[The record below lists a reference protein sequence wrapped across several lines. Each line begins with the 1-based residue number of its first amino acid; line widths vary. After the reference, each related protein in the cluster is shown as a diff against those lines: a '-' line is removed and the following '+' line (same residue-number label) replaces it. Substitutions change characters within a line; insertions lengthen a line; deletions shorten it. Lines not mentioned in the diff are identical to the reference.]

1 MNLKFKEFTIEH
13 IREVN
18 KWHYY
23 GIYSFYDMPSEDGLK
38 EFLAT
43 DSEVRYFAC
52 FNGEDMIGFYCHW
65 LEDGQM
71 AIGLGI
77 KPELTGQGLGKEFT
91 RACIEFGIKRLNYK
105 GNNVKLMVASFNER
119 AIKIY
124 KKLGFK
130 ETERNVLETSD
141 GYTEFIIMA
150 KKL

>member
-1 MNLKFKEFTIEH
+1 
-13 IREVN
+13 
-18 KWHYY
+18 
-23 GIYSFYDMPSEDGLK
+23 
-38 EFLAT
+38 
-43 DSEVRYFAC
+43 
-52 FNGEDMIGFYCHW
+52 MIGFYCHW

-71 AIGLGI
+71 AIGLGL

-91 RACIEFGIKRLNYK
+91 RACIEFGIQRLNYK

-130 ETERNVLETSD
+130 ETERNVLEISD
-141 GYTEFIIMA
+141 GYTEFIIMD